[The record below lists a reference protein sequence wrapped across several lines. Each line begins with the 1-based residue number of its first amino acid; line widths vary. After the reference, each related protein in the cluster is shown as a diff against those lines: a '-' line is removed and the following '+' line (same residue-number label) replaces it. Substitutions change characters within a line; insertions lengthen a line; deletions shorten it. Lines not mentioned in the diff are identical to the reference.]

1 MRTFDQHSI
10 KNLRIKLNLTL
21 ETFASRIGPTIK
33 RQHVWNWEQ
42 GNNKPNVDTLAKMA
56 QAFDVPI
63 DYFFVSGQYSPNTM
77 EDSL

>member
-1 MRTFDQHSI
+1 
-10 KNLRIKLNLTL
+10 
-21 ETFASRIGPTIK
+21 
-33 RQHVWNWEQ
+33 VWNWEQ